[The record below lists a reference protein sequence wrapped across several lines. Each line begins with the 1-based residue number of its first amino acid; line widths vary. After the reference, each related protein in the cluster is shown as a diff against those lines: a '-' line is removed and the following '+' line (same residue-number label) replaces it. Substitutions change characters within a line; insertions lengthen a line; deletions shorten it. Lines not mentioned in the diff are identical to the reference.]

1 MEKDGL
7 AFAVNVTDYQKKI
20 ESFDYDKLQA
30 EKQKILDKE
39 NLNYTCVGINNFE
52 VKRLNIQNSPDE
64 KNRIY
69 VRKKVAM
76 ANRIINAKLNEYATD
91 FSSYWQ
97 YINDE
102 FIKTTSSPDYASAK
116 LEKKTVPLAD
126 KLNLKGL
133 VAYKRYLMLVAK
145 ELDKLPNF
153 KMAVQVALDVEKDVD
168 KNFDREDFF
177 TRFFLPSN
185 IDTIYKNL
193 IREKCVNDKM
203 KQLGNIKEA
212 ESQEKETETK

>member
-7 AFAVNVTDYQKKI
+7 SVAVNMTEYQKKI
-20 ESFDYDKLQA
+20 ESYSYEQLQA
-30 EKQKILDKE
+30 EKQKIMDKQS
-39 NLNYTCVGINNFE
+39 LNYIIVGINNFE
-52 VKRLNIQNSPDE
+52 ERRLNIQDSPDE

-76 ANRIINAKLNEYATD
+76 ANRIINAKLNKFATD
-91 FSSYWQ
+91 FSSYWT

-102 FIKTTSSPDYASAK
+102 FVKTTLCPDYATAK

-133 VAYKRYLMLVAK
+133 VAYKRYLMLISK

-153 KMAVQVALDVEKDVD
+153 KMAVQVALDVEQDLD
-168 KNFDREDFF
+168 KEFDREDFY
-177 TRFFLPSN
+177 TRFFLPN
-185 IDTIYKNL
+185 KIDTIYKNL
-193 IREKCVNDKM
+193 VKEKCINDRM
-203 KQLGNIKEA
+203 KQLGNVKKA
-212 ESQEKETETK
+212 ESQETETK